1 MALSAA
7 GNVII
12 ARKLTAVPPMVST
25 VIFSIVVALAAIVAC
40 FFHKDLNIRL
50 TVPSLQEL
58 SFIILCGVFYFFA
71 DYLFFLAYH
80 KGGTLGVVTTVVAIF
95 PVCAAVINV
104 ATGGELPKLTQLGGA
119 VLGIVAVYLATL

>member
-25 VIFSIVVALAAIVAC
+25 AIFSIVVALAAIIAC
-40 FFHKDLNIRL
+40 LFHKELHICL
-50 TVPSLQEL
+50 TAPSLQEFL
-58 SFIILCGVFYFFA
+58 FIALCGILYFFA

-80 KGGTLGVVTTVVAIF
+80 KGGTLGVITTVVAVF
-95 PVCAAVINV
+95 PVCAAVMNV

-119 VLGIVAVYLATL
+119 ALGIAAVYLATL